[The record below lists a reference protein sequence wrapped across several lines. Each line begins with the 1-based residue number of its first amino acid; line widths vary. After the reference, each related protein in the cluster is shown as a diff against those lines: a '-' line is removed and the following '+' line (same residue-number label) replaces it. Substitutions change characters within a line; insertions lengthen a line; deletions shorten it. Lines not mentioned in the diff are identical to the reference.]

1 MAKGPINYKMV
12 LYTMGRVVLLE
23 AAFLVL
29 PMAVSLLYGE
39 RCAVSFGLT
48 ILVALAVGFLLT
60 FLCRGSHGTSSIK
73 DGFMIVALTW
83 IMLSAIGALPFVF
96 SREIPSYVDAFFET
110 VSGFTTTGA
119 TILTDVE
126 ALSRGMI
133 FWRSFTHWIGG
144 MGILVFVV
152 MLMKTTDRS
161 INILK
166 AEMPGPTV
174 DKLAPKSRD
183 TARILYLLY
192 ISLTVLET
200 VLLLLGGMGLFDSV
214 VHSLSTAGTG
224 GFGAYN
230 ASAANFSPYIQW
242 VLTVFMLLFGVNFNL
257 YYLLLLG
264 RVRDIFRNTE
274 FKVYLGIIAAA
285 VTIITVD
292 ILPLYQSFSTSLR
305 QASFQVAAIMSTT
318 GFVTADFTVWSP
330 LSKTLL
336 LLLMFLGGCAGSTA
350 GGLKLSRII
359 ILCKMARRELRRTLR
374 PRVVDVIKM
383 DGHRLEE
390 QTAHSV
396 AVYFALYMLCIGA
409 LLVALSFSPFDL
421 ETNLFSSVSCFNN
434 VGPAFG
440 MAGPVGNY
448 SLYQPVLKL
457 LLCVGML
464 LGRLEI
470 YPMLLLFVPAAW
482 RRK

>member
-1 MAKGPINYKMV
+1 MNYKMI

-409 LLVALSFSPFDL
+409 LLVALSFSPFDM

>member
-1 MAKGPINYKMV
+1 MNYKMV

-257 YYLLLLG
+257 YDLLLLG

-330 LSKTLL
+330 LSKMLL

-350 GGLKLSRII
+350 GGLKVSRVMLLFKYCTIEVK
-359 ILCKMARRELRRTLR
+359 KMLR
-374 PRVVDVIKM
+374 PRCVENVRLDGKPVD
-383 DGHRLEE
+383 G
-390 QTAHSV
+390 QT
-396 AVYFALYMLCIGA
+396 VYNAL
-409 LLVALSFSPFDL
+409 
-421 ETNLFSSVSCFNN
+421 T
-434 VGPAFG
+434 
-440 MAGPVGNY
+440 
-448 SLYQPVLKL
+448 
-457 LLCVGML
+457 
-464 LGRLEI
+464 
-470 YPMLLLFVPAAW
+470 
-482 RRK
+482 

>member
-1 MAKGPINYKMV
+1 MNYKMV

-183 TARILYLLY
+183 SARILYLRY
-192 ISLTVLET
+192 IFLMVLGT

-409 LLVALSFSPFDL
+409 LLVALSFSRFDL
-421 ETNLFSSVSCFNN
+421 ETNLFSTVSCFNN

>member
-1 MAKGPINYKMV
+1 MNYKMV

-292 ILPLYQSFSTSLR
+292 ILPLYQNFSTSLR

-409 LLVALSFSPFDL
+409 LLVALSFSPFDM
-421 ETNLFSSVSCFNN
+421 ETNLFSTVSCFNN

>member
-1 MAKGPINYKMV
+1 MNYKMV

-23 AAFLVL
+23 AVFLVL

>member
-1 MAKGPINYKMV
+1 MNYKMV

-350 GGLKLSRII
+350 GGLNLSRII

-409 LLVALSFSPFDL
+409 LLVALSFSPFDM

>member
-1 MAKGPINYKMV
+1 MNYKMV

-292 ILPLYQSFSTSLR
+292 ILPLYQNFSTSLR

-318 GFVTADFTVWSP
+318 GFITADFTVWSP

-457 LLCVGML
+457 LLCAGML

-482 RRK
+482 RKK

>member
-1 MAKGPINYKMV
+1 MNYKMV

-336 LLLMFLGGCAGSTA
+336 LLLMFMGGCAGSTA

-409 LLVALSFSPFDL
+409 LLVALSFSPFDM

-457 LLCVGML
+457 LLCAGML

-482 RRK
+482 RKK

>member
-1 MAKGPINYKMV
+1 MNYKMV

-119 TILTDVE
+119 TILADVE

-409 LLVALSFSPFDL
+409 LLVALSFSPFDM

-457 LLCVGML
+457 LLCAGML

>member
-1 MAKGPINYKMV
+1 MNYKMV

>member
-1 MAKGPINYKMV
+1 MNYKMV

-264 RVRDIFRNTE
+264 RGRDIFRNTE

>member
-1 MAKGPINYKMV
+1 MNYKMV

-318 GFVTADFTVWSP
+318 GFITADFTVWSP

-409 LLVALSFSPFDL
+409 LLVALSFSPFDM

-457 LLCVGML
+457 LLCAGML

>member
-1 MAKGPINYKMV
+1 MNYKMV

-318 GFVTADFTVWSP
+318 GFITADFTVWSP

-374 PRVVDVIKM
+374 PRGVDVIKM

>member
-1 MAKGPINYKMV
+1 MNYKMV

-192 ISLTVLET
+192 SSLTVLET

-285 VTIITVD
+285 VMIITVD
-292 ILPLYQSFSTSLR
+292 ILPLYQNFSTSLR

-409 LLVALSFSPFDL
+409 LLVALSFSPFDM

-457 LLCVGML
+457 LLCAGML

>member
-1 MAKGPINYKMV
+1 MNYKMV

-292 ILPLYQSFSTSLR
+292 ILPLYQNFSTSLR

-318 GFVTADFTVWSP
+318 GFITADFTVWSP

-390 QTAHSV
+390 PTAHSV
-396 AVYFALYMLCIGA
+396 AVHFALYTLCIGA
-409 LLVALSFSPFDL
+409 LLAALSFSPFDM
-421 ETNLFSSVSCFNN
+421 ETNLFSTVSCFNN

>member
-1 MAKGPINYKMV
+1 MNYKMV

-292 ILPLYQSFSTSLR
+292 ILPLYQNFSTSLR

-482 RRK
+482 RKK

>member
-1 MAKGPINYKMV
+1 MNYKMV

-83 IMLSAIGALPFVF
+83 IMLSAVGALPFVF
-96 SREIPSYVDAFFET
+96 AREIPSYVDAFFET

-409 LLVALSFSPFDL
+409 LLVALSFSPFDM

>member
-1 MAKGPINYKMV
+1 MNYKMV

-192 ISLTVLET
+192 IALTVLET

-482 RRK
+482 RKK

>member
-1 MAKGPINYKMV
+1 MNYKMV

-359 ILCKMARRELRRTLR
+359 ILCKMARRELRRTPR
-374 PRVVDVIKM
+374 PRVGDVIKM

-457 LLCVGML
+457 LLCAGML

>member
-1 MAKGPINYKMV
+1 MNYKMV

-305 QASFQVAAIMSTT
+305 QASFQVDAIMSTT

>member
-1 MAKGPINYKMV
+1 MNQKFVIFTV
-12 LYTMGRVVLLE
+12 GRVVLIE
-23 AAFLVL
+23 AALLVL
-29 PMAVSLLYGE
+29 PLAVSLLYGE
-39 RCAVSFGLT
+39 SCALDFALT
-48 ILVALAVGFLLT
+48 IVVALGVGSLLSL
-60 FLCRGSHGTSSIK
+60 LCRGKHGDISIK
-73 DGFMIVALTW
+73 DSFMVVALTW
-83 IMLSAIGALPFVF
+83 IVLSAIGALPFVL
-96 SREIPSYVDAFFET
+96 SKEIPAYIDAFFET

-119 TILTDVE
+119 TILTNVE
-126 ALSRGMI
+126 ALSRGML

-152 MLMKTTDRS
+152 MLLKTTDRS

>member
-1 MAKGPINYKMV
+1 
-12 LYTMGRVVLLE
+12 
-23 AAFLVL
+23 
-29 PMAVSLLYGE
+29 
-39 RCAVSFGLT
+39 
-48 ILVALAVGFLLT
+48 
-60 FLCRGSHGTSSIK
+60 
-73 DGFMIVALTW
+73 MIVALTW

-264 RVRDIFRNTE
+264 RVRNIFRNTE

-457 LLCVGML
+457 LLCAGML
-464 LGRLEI
+464 LGRLEN

>member
-1 MAKGPINYKMV
+1 MNYKMV

-96 SREIPSYVDAFFET
+96 SREIPSYVHAFFET

-409 LLVALSFSPFDL
+409 LLVALSFSPFDM
-421 ETNLFSSVSCFNN
+421 ETNLFSTVSCFNN

-457 LLCVGML
+457 LLCAGML

>member
-1 MAKGPINYKMV
+1 MNYKMV

-409 LLVALSFSPFDL
+409 LLVALSFSPFDM

-434 VGPAFG
+434 VGPACG

>member
-1 MAKGPINYKMV
+1 M
-12 LYTMGRVVLLE
+12 
-23 AAFLVL
+23 
-29 PMAVSLLYGE
+29 
-39 RCAVSFGLT
+39 
-48 ILVALAVGFLLT
+48 
-60 FLCRGSHGTSSIK
+60 
-73 DGFMIVALTW
+73 
-83 IMLSAIGALPFVF
+83 
-96 SREIPSYVDAFFET
+96 DAFFET

-409 LLVALSFSPFDL
+409 LLVALSFSPFDM

>member
-1 MAKGPINYKMV
+1 
-12 LYTMGRVVLLE
+12 
-23 AAFLVL
+23 
-29 PMAVSLLYGE
+29 
-39 RCAVSFGLT
+39 
-48 ILVALAVGFLLT
+48 
-60 FLCRGSHGTSSIK
+60 
-73 DGFMIVALTW
+73 
-83 IMLSAIGALPFVF
+83 MLSAIGALPFVF

-409 LLVALSFSPFDL
+409 LLVALSFSPFDM

-464 LGRLEI
+464 PGRLEI

>member
-1 MAKGPINYKMV
+1 MNYKMV

-292 ILPLYQSFSTSLR
+292 ILPLCQSFSTSLR

-421 ETNLFSSVSCFNN
+421 ETNLFATISCFNN
-434 VGPAFG
+434 VGPGFG
-440 MAGPVGNY
+440 MVGPLGNY
-448 SLYQPVLKL
+448 SPYSPVIKL
-457 LLCVGML
+457 FLCAGML

-470 YPMLLLFVPAAW
+470 CPMLLLFVPAAG
-482 RRK
+482 RKK

>member
-1 MAKGPINYKMV
+1 MNYKMV

-60 FLCRGSHGTSSIK
+60 FLCRGNHGTSSIK

-409 LLVALSFSPFDL
+409 LLVALSFSPFDM
-421 ETNLFSSVSCFNN
+421 ETNLFSTVSCFNN

>member
-1 MAKGPINYKMV
+1 MNYKMV

-305 QASFQVAAIMSTT
+305 QAAFQVAAIMSTT

-409 LLVALSFSPFDL
+409 LLVALSFSPFDM

>member
-1 MAKGPINYKMV
+1 MNYKMV

-119 TILTDVE
+119 TILTAVE

-434 VGPAFG
+434 VAPAFG
-440 MAGPVGNY
+440 MACPVGNY

>member
-1 MAKGPINYKMV
+1 MNYKMV

-192 ISLTVLET
+192 IALTVLET

-409 LLVALSFSPFDL
+409 LLVALSFSPFDM

-457 LLCVGML
+457 LLCAGML

>member
-1 MAKGPINYKMV
+1 MNYKMV

-214 VHSLSTAGTG
+214 VPVSYTH
-224 GFGAYN
+224 
-230 ASAANFSPYIQW
+230 
-242 VLTVFMLLFGVNFNL
+242 LTLP
-257 YYLLLLG
+257 
-264 RVRDIFRNTE
+264 
-274 FKVYLGIIAAA
+274 
-285 VTIITVD
+285 TI
-292 ILPLYQSFSTSLR
+292 
-305 QASFQVAAIMSTT
+305 
-318 GFVTADFTVWSP
+318 
-330 LSKTLL
+330 
-336 LLLMFLGGCAGSTA
+336 C
-350 GGLKLSRII
+350 
-359 ILCKMARRELRRTLR
+359 
-374 PRVVDVIKM
+374 
-383 DGHRLEE
+383 
-390 QTAHSV
+390 SV
-396 AVYFALYMLCIGA
+396 
-409 LLVALSFSPFDL
+409 
-421 ETNLFSSVSCFNN
+421 
-434 VGPAFG
+434 
-440 MAGPVGNY
+440 
-448 SLYQPVLKL
+448 
-457 LLCVGML
+457 
-464 LGRLEI
+464 
-470 YPMLLLFVPAAW
+470 
-482 RRK
+482 